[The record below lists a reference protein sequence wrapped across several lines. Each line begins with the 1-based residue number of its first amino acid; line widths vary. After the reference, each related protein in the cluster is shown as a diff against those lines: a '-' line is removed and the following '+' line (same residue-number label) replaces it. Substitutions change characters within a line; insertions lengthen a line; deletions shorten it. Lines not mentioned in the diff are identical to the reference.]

1 VITSLTESGNDST
14 TQASGSSGKTFY
26 GWVILVTGFLLMV
39 TGYSFYYSF
48 GVFFEDLQIEFGST
62 RASIALIASIIT
74 SLNSG
79 LAFPAGWITDKYG
92 PRIIVAIGGFLFCS
106 GLILSSRASSVEQL
120 YIFLGVMVGCGI
132 SSFFNPYI
140 VTLARWFQK
149 KRGLVQ
155 GIYSGGASVGMM
167 LGAPILAKLLM
178 NYGWRTTVLIIGIA
192 SIAIFA
198 SSAYLVRKNPE
209 EKGLTP
215 YGVTGNAGKVTSR
228 GAKTTSAPGMTL
240 KEAMRTKDFWL
251 LFGRGLTLPLVVFMV
266 TTHLVNYAKD
276 IGMSPSSAAL
286 LMSIVGAASVVG
298 KVGAGHLA
306 DRYGAKRIQALC
318 TAVLACIMFWLST
331 DVSTQMLHI
340 FAIVYGLSFG
350 GAFSTSSVLVA
361 AVFGVSHMGKIYG
374 FLAFG
379 GAVGGVIG
387 PWLAGNIFDTTGS
400 YSMAFLIAACTGI
413 VMTVLILLV
422 GKAGLTKVS
431 R

>member
-1 VITSLTESGNDST
+1 MTSLSKSGNDFT
-14 TQASGSSGKTFY
+14 TQTDESNGKTFY

-62 RASIALIASIIT
+62 RASIALIASIMT

-79 LAFPAGWITDKYG
+79 LAFPAGWVTDKYG
-92 PRIIVAIGGFLFCS
+92 PRIIVAIGGFLFCC
-106 GLILSSRASSVEQL
+106 GLIISSRANSVEQL
-120 YIFLGVMVGCGI
+120 YIFLGAMVGCGI

-140 VTLARWFQK
+140 VTLSRWFLK

-167 LGAPILAKLLM
+167 LGAPILARLII
-178 NYGWRTTVLIIGIA
+178 NYGWRTTVFIIGIA

-198 SSAYLVRKNPE
+198 ASAYLVRKSPE
-209 EKGLTP
+209 EKGLMP
-215 YGVTGNAGKVTSR
+215 YGSMGNASKVNNR
-228 GAKTTSAPGMTL
+228 GAKTTSTPDMTL

-266 TTHLVNYAKD
+266 TTHLVSYAKD
-276 IGMSPSSAAL
+276 TGMSPSSAAL
-286 LMSIVGAASVVG
+286 IMTIVGAASVVG

-306 DRYGAKRIQALC
+306 DRHGAKRIQALC
-318 TAVLACIMFWLST
+318 TAILACSMFWLST
-331 DVSTQMLHI
+331 EMSAQMLHV

-361 AVFGVSHMGKIYG
+361 AVFGVAHMGKIYG
-374 FLAFG
+374 FLALG

-400 YSMAFLIAACTGI
+400 YSMAFLIAACIGI

-422 GKAGLTKVS
+422 GKAGLTKV
-431 R
+431 RR